1 MSNQTRSGSRRWVP
15 VAAILFRWPF
25 ARASLRSLTLALAC
39 VAAYVA
45 VQWLGMKVAGFDPL
59 SWYWLPNSLLLGALL
74 LHRARAWWQL
84 LLPAAISPLLS
95 MPGSAAV
102 AEQVGILLFN
112 EGLACCAA
120 VVLYVVRSGR
130 CLAGGAGIAGACGPS
145 PFQAISCALLPP
157 VLVLMLSSTTT
168 RSALLPTL
176 VGFVTVT
183 PAIVMLC
190 RSGRESMTVKQ
201 IRGIVV
207 PTLLSVTICSGA
219 RLGDWPV
226 GHAALCALP
235 LLAVWSGSRFG
246 FAGLSMCLLVS
257 VLLLQP
263 LSADHVLSLRLG
275 AGGCGLQLFLFAT
288 AVGSVA
294 YTHAKLGS
302 AVKTG
307 ALLGRDTRAAKKLRA
322 GRARLRQ
329 GIERQNL
336 ILRATNEAILYW
348 NIRRDHLRWSAKAR
362 DYFGAAHRASGGWQ
376 VWSDSIE
383 DHDRERVL
391 DDLRKFFAAGET
403 RWQSEFHIARRDGVV
418 VPIRSKGILIRDA
431 RGQPWRMA
439 ITLSNIADAG
449 KAAQFLHAPSRS
461 SRLATIGEITATIT
475 HEINQPLAAIL
486 NNAETALFL
495 LQAGESRPETIRE
508 ILEDIRADDLR
519 ASQIVRSTRALL
531 QDRELVRKR
540 IDLNDVVTS
549 AVTLLSEA
557 ARRRAIRLTVALA
570 PIPRVRADAL
580 LIEQAI
586 VNLVNNGL
594 DAAASGCGGRQ
605 QVEVC
610 TCSSNAR
617 VQVCVKDTGRGIP
630 ASDLERIFE
639 SFHTTKVEGLGLG
652 LSLARVIVSAHGGRI
667 FAENN
672 ESGFGACV
680 CFELPAAEEC
690 ESSAPPL
697 DSHWS
702 RSDAACVAGRQRSG
716 RRPAEIV
723 GRG

>member
-1 MSNQTRSGSRRWVP
+1 MPNQTRSGSRQGVP

-25 ARASLRSLTLALAC
+25 ARPSLRSLTLVLAC
-39 VAAYVA
+39 AAAYVA
-45 VQWLGMKVAGFDPL
+45 VQWLGVKVAGFDPF

-74 LHRARAWWQL
+74 LHRARVWWQL
-84 LLPAAISPLLS
+84 LLPAAIAHLLS

-102 AEQVGILLFN
+102 AEQAGILLFN
-112 EGLACCAA
+112 EGMACCAA
-120 VVLYVVRSGR
+120 VVLHVVRSGR
-130 CLAGGAGIAGACGPS
+130 GFEGGAGVSEACGPS
-145 PFQAISCALLPP
+145 FFQAISCALLPP
-157 VLVLMLSSTTT
+157 VLVLMLSSTIT

-183 PAIVMLC
+183 PAIVTLC

-201 IRGIVV
+201 MRGIAVL
-207 PTLLSVTICSGA
+207 TLLSVTICIGA
-219 RLGDWPV
+219 RLGDWPI
-226 GHAALCALP
+226 GHTVLCALP

-263 LSADHVLSLRLG
+263 LSADHELSLRLG
-275 AGGCGLQLFLFAT
+275 AAGYELQLFLFAT

-302 AVKTG
+302 AVKIE
-307 ALLGRDTRAAKKLRA
+307 ALLRRDARAAKELRA
-322 GRARLRQ
+322 GRARLRHS
-329 GIERQNL
+329 IERQNL
-336 ILRATNEAILYW
+336 ILRTTNEAILYW
-348 NIRRDHLRWSAKAR
+348 NIPRDRLRWSAKAR
-362 DYFGAAHRASGGWQ
+362 GYFGASHRASGAWQ
-376 VWSDSIE
+376 RWSDSIE

-403 RWQSEFHIARRDGVV
+403 RWQSEFHIARRDGVT

-439 ITLSNIADAG
+439 ITLSNSADTR
-449 KAAQFLHAPSRS
+449 KAEDFFRALARS
-461 SRLATIGEITATIT
+461 PRLATIGEITATIT

-495 LQAGESRPETIRE
+495 LQAGEGRPETIRE
-508 ILEDIRADDLR
+508 ILKDIRADDLR

-531 QDRELVRKR
+531 QDRELVRER
-540 IDLNDVVTS
+540 IDLNDVVTR
-549 AVTLLSEA
+549 AVTVLSEA
-557 ARRRAIRLTVALA
+557 VRRRAIRLTVALA
-570 PIPRVRADAL
+570 PVPRVRADAL
-580 LIEQAI
+580 LLEQVI

-594 DAAASGCGGRQ
+594 DAAASGSGGRQ
-605 QVEVC
+605 QVEVF
-610 TCSSNAR
+610 TRCSDAR

-652 LSLARVIVSAHGGRI
+652 LSLARAILRAHGGRI

-672 ESGFGACV
+672 EFGFGACV
-680 CFELPAAEEC
+680 CFELPAAEEY
-690 ESSAPPL
+690 EASVALL
-697 DSHWS
+697 DSH
-702 RSDAACVAGRQRSG
+702 
-716 RRPAEIV
+716 
-723 GRG
+723 